1 MQHPIRK
8 ETDHLM
14 QGLIRLCLLTSVTF
28 LVTACYGPVPQA
40 TPEEDEEIAQI
51 EQTLEDSI
59 KNETGR
65 N

>member
-1 MQHPIRK
+1 
-8 ETDHLM
+8 M
-14 QGLIRLCLLTSVTF
+14 QGLIRLFLLTGLTF
-28 LVTACYGPVPQA
+28 LVTACYGPTTQV
-40 TPEEDEEIAQI
+40 TPEEDVEIAQI